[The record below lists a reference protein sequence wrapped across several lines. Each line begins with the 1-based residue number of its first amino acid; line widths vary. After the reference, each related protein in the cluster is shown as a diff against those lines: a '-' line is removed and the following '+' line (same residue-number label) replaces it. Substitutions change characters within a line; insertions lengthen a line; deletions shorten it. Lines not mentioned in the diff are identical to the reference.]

1 MFLYNWGNYTSPEMI
16 KKFEDKYGVKV
27 TITDYDSNDTALAKI
42 EAGAHGF
49 DLVVPSAGFVGI
61 YAEKGL
67 IQKLDLARLPN
78 HKNIAPEWM
87 DVAWDAGRKWSVP
100 WQWGSTGVTVNT
112 KVYTGD
118 INTSAIFLDPPAEL
132 DGKINVIPEM
142 GDVLALATMYEG
154 GEVCS
159 EDPEVMKKV
168 RDALLAAKPKLD
180 VDGLFHRREDDQQR
194 LCAPRWTGTARP
206 CARGWATRT
215 WPMAIP
221 KEGFGLWM
229 DNVVLLKDAKNVD
242 NAYLF
247 LDFIMEPEN
256 AAMLSAFARY
266 ANGIAG
272 SDAFMP
278 EDMKTAPEIVTPAEF
293 ADKGQFVADLH
304 RQGAG
309 IPDRDLDR
317 IAEMSGCGRAPAP
330 AAASGGFAPPHP
342 RGYL

>member
-1 MFLYNWGNYTSPEMI
+1 MKKYLIATALLLSSTTLAAAEGELFLYNWGNYTSPEMI
-16 KKFEDKYGVKV
+16 KKFEDQYGVKV
-27 TITDYDSNDTALAKI
+27 TITDFDSNDTALAKI

-49 DLVVPSAGFVGI
+49 DLAVPSAGFVGI

-67 IQKLDLARLPN
+67 IQELDLARLPN
-78 HKNIAPEWM
+78 HANIAPEWM
-87 DVAWDAGRKWSVP
+87 NVAWDEGRKWSVP
-100 WQWGSTGVTVNT
+100 WQWGSTGVSVNT

-118 INTSAIFLDPPAEL
+118 INTSAIFMDPPEEL
-132 DGKINVIPEM
+132 KGKINVIPEM

-159 EDPEVMKKV
+159 EDPAVMKKV
-168 RDALLAAKPKLD
+168 RDALLAAKPSWMAMDYSTVEKMSNNDYAATVDWNGSSMRARLGNAD
-180 VDGLFHRREDDQQR
+180 VAYGY
-194 LCAPRWTGTARP
+194 
-206 CARGWATRT
+206 
-215 WPMAIP
+215 P

-247 LDFIMEPEN
+247 MDFIMQPEN
-256 AAMLSAFARY
+256 AAALSAFARY

-293 ADKGQFVADLH
+293 ADKGHFVLAC
-304 RQGAG
+304 
-309 IPDRDLDR
+309 
-317 IAEMSGCGRAPAP
+317 SGKALEYQTAIWTE
-330 AAASGGFAPPHP
+330 
-342 RGYL
+342 LQK